1 MYCSSLWKSDP
12 LQISLSLDSRMLHE
26 GVHDAGK
33 SGEGGHEM
41 KDRERDQEAN
51 VVDTAVQVLGVV
63 AQQLEW
69 PRYQE
74 LLGIFNRAMQRTE
87 GKVCISP

>member
-1 MYCSSLWKSDP
+1 
-12 LQISLSLDSRMLHE
+12 
-26 GVHDAGK
+26 
-33 SGEGGHEM
+33 M

-51 VVDTAVQVLGVV
+51 VVDTAVQVLGAV
-63 AQQLEW
+63 AQCLDW

-87 GKVCISP
+87 GKVIPMSTLGSMPQHNGARALSSRSTEVCTVVLRSRVSSLFS